1 MHFSPQ
7 TWEGIPM
14 RMGTEKGFSVQRDI
28 MKFAELTLKKR
39 DSWPNPPC
47 ALAVEHP
54 ALVQ

>member
-1 MHFSPQ
+1 
-7 TWEGIPM
+7 M